1 MDVDASFE
9 ILGGFGG
16 LQTLNFLIFM
26 LCGNISSWHLMGV
39 VFTTSMP
46 DEYRCSLPPN
56 GTSLRDGEGYIP
68 EQCQLIYEDEAGGEN
83 ETMSCVYGWDYY
95 SAHGETSVVDDLDLV
110 CDRAILVGTVT
121 SIYFGG
127 ILAGAYVAGQLSDIY
142 GRRLV
147 VFGSL
152 IGLVATGVGLSFMWN
167 FAGML
172 ALRFIH
178 GFFLPGTMFL
188 VYIRLIEMLTPR
200 NRLTGQLVFDMMW
213 VVSIALLAPLAYAL
227 PNWRHLQLAISLCQ
241 VPVIFLIWFSYESIR
256 WLVQRGRVEEAE
268 KILQRIAKSK
278 NISHPGYFLLAQQ
291 DPDLQNGNRLEKIK
305 ENSIEL
311 ETKTTLEKDQELV
324 NPQQEKSNLDNSNQR
339 PPASVKKRATIID
352 LFKTRTLTIR
362 ALIVFYWWFA
372 CNVVYYGF
380 FINAANLV
388 GNKYLNF
395 FLISV
400 TEAPAYIVNYL
411 MMKRFGRRR
420 PLIFVCV
427 ISGVTCVIT
436 GLVPSETAS
445 GTDLTVVILVFAM
458 LGKLFSTAAFD
469 IIFLMSAEVFPTVLR
484 SAAFGASAMVGK
496 VGGMVAPFIVYLNVI
511 HNSIPMIVF
520 GVLSLLAGLLV
531 LPLPETSDRT
541 LPETLDDGVKLTSKA
556 GPRDE
561 KSPADV

>member
-9 ILGGFGG
+9 ILGGFGL

-26 LCGNISSWHLMGV
+26 LSGSFSAWHLTGV
-39 VFTTSMP
+39 AFTMSVP

-56 GTSLRDGEGYIP
+56 GTSLRGGEGYIP
-68 EQCQLIYEDEAGGEN
+68 EQCQLIYEDGAGGEN

-110 CDRAILVGTVT
+110 CDRAILAGTLS
-121 SIYFGG
+121 SIHFGG
-127 ILAGAYVAGQLSDIY
+127 ILAGSYILGQLADIY
-142 GRRLV
+142 GRRLAI
-147 VFGSL
+147 FGSL
-152 IGLVATGVGLSFMWN
+152 IGVLATGVGLSFVWN

-172 ALRFIH
+172 ALRFIN
-178 GFFLPGTMFL
+178 GFFISGPLNL
-188 VYIRLIEMLTPR
+188 VYIRAVEMMTPR
-200 NRLTGQLVFDMMW
+200 NRLKGQLVCEMMW

-227 PNWRHLQLAISLCQ
+227 PNWRHLQLAISLFG
-241 VPVIFLIWFSYESIR
+241 VPIIFLTWFSYESIR

-278 NISHPGYFLLAQQ
+278 NISHPGYFLLGQQ
-291 DPDLQNGNRLEKIK
+291 DPDLQNGNKPSK
-305 ENSIEL
+305 VDAIEL
-311 ETKTTLEKDQELV
+311 EIKTSLEKDKELDE
-324 NPQQEKSNLDNSNQR
+324 PQQEKSNLDNSNQR
-339 PPASVKKRATIID
+339 PPASVKKRTTIID

-362 ALIVFYWWFA
+362 ALIVFYWMFTG
-372 CNVVYYGF
+372 NLVYHGF

-400 TEAPAYIVNYL
+400 TEAPAYIVNYF

-420 PLIFVCV
+420 PLIFVCI

-436 GLVPSETAS
+436 GVVPSETAN
-445 GTDLTVVILVFAM
+445 GTDLTVVILVFAV
-458 LGKLFSTAAFD
+458 LGKLFSSAAFD
-469 IIFLMSAEVFPTVLR
+469 IIFLISAELFPTVLR
-484 SAAFGASAMVGK
+484 SAAFGASSMVGK

-520 GVLSLLAGLLV
+520 GVLCILAGLLV
-531 LPLPETSDRT
+531 LPVPETSNRT
-541 LPETLDDGVKLTSKA
+541 LPETLDDGAKLTSKA
-556 GPRDE
+556 GPEDE
-561 KSPADV
+561 KSPTDV